1 MRDAPARVGGNARA
15 KELTTSEQW
24 RPGGWLNTA
33 CWVRSFASSDRVTND
48 LALQEFPD
56 VSSTLPPPAQTRP
69 ALATSRDRRDRVGSS
84 ALSAGVVKLADT
96 RDSKSREAQTSCGF
110 DPRLRHH
117 ILQPLPR
124 LSASA
129 RTRSQPQMLPECCP
143 NSPQRA
149 FGPPPAGRLRT
160 RSHTPGTRFRSC
172 ARVTSTRSGVMST
185 ARLRRGGVH
194 LCGRRE
200 EHLRTR

>member
-1 MRDAPARVGGNARA
+1 
-15 KELTTSEQW
+15 
-24 RPGGWLNTA
+24 
-33 CWVRSFASSDRVTND
+33 
-48 LALQEFPD
+48 
-56 VSSTLPPPAQTRP
+56 
-69 ALATSRDRRDRVGSS
+69 
-84 ALSAGVVKLADT
+84 
-96 RDSKSREAQTSCGF
+96 
-110 DPRLRHH
+110 
-117 ILQPLPR
+117 

-149 FGPPPAGRLRT
+149 CGPPPAGRLRT

-194 LCGRRE
+194 LSGRRE